1 MEKMYEVLR
10 FQEYKD
16 QCRQSADCLEGCLL
30 IYYLQEHEC
39 IGKGQLFSWFRQ
51 LWKSLYDYQRSNGMN
66 YGCLTP
72 YSVLVVGEAGLFLLD
87 PVGEEN
93 GFIIKRMQQ
102 RAVRNHFIKKDGRQQ
117 GREQKSA
124 DLYGY
129 GKLMQFLLASVRTE
143 PELTRREAAK
153 CQKVIAGCTGERQR
167 PYERI
172 CQVQKDLPEIS
183 GQIRLFEKAK
193 DLFHGQKKKRF
204 LKISVA
210 VLAVLVLKNSE
221 RMRTDTAELR
231 MDAEKLEAADREADA
246 AEGADNTEKIEA
258 EDESAAEALER
269 CALWALGTAYERET
283 RVEKAIDVY
292 GRLVEIEENREQ
304 IATAGIRK
312 MKLEAGKEQYSIA
325 LLTGKRVLERTGT
338 EPEIEKLMQE
348 YELRI
353 QEQESGVQNG
363 QSREEQKKEEQKQ
376 EGEIN
381 EQNVDK

>member
-210 VLAVLVLKNSE
+210 VLAVLVLKNIE
-221 RMRTDTAELR
+221 RMRTDTA
-231 MDAEKLEAADREADA
+231 
-246 AEGADNTEKIEA
+246 
-258 EDESAAEALER
+258 
-269 CALWALGTAYERET
+269 
-283 RVEKAIDVY
+283 
-292 GRLVEIEENREQ
+292 
-304 IATAGIRK
+304 
-312 MKLEAGKEQYSIA
+312 
-325 LLTGKRVLERTGT
+325 
-338 EPEIEKLMQE
+338 
-348 YELRI
+348 
-353 QEQESGVQNG
+353 
-363 QSREEQKKEEQKQ
+363 
-376 EGEIN
+376 
-381 EQNVDK
+381 

>member
-51 LWKSLYDYQRSNGMN
+51 LWKSLDDYQRSNGMN

-129 GKLMQFLLASVRTE
+129 GKG
-143 PELTRREAAK
+143 RR
-153 CQKVIAGCTGERQR
+153 
-167 PYERI
+167 
-172 CQVQKDLPEIS
+172 
-183 GQIRLFEKAK
+183 
-193 DLFHGQKKKRF
+193 FH
-204 LKISVA
+204 
-210 VLAVLVLKNSE
+210 
-221 RMRTDTAELR
+221 
-231 MDAEKLEAADREADA
+231 
-246 AEGADNTEKIEA
+246 
-258 EDESAAEALER
+258 
-269 CALWALGTAYERET
+269 Y
-283 RVEKAIDVY
+283 
-292 GRLVEIEENREQ
+292 
-304 IATAGIRK
+304 
-312 MKLEAGKEQYSIA
+312 
-325 LLTGKRVLERTGT
+325 
-338 EPEIEKLMQE
+338 
-348 YELRI
+348 
-353 QEQESGVQNG
+353 
-363 QSREEQKKEEQKQ
+363 
-376 EGEIN
+376 
-381 EQNVDK
+381 

>member
-39 IGKGQLFSWFRQ
+39 IGKGQLFSWFLQ

-143 PELTRREAAK
+143 PELTRREVAK
-153 CQKVIAGCTGERQR
+153 CQKVIARTSIGYDEYDIFNGR
-167 PYERI
+167 PY
-172 CQVQKDLPEIS
+172 
-183 GQIRLFEKAK
+183 
-193 DLFHGQKKKRF
+193 
-204 LKISVA
+204 
-210 VLAVLVLKNSE
+210 
-221 RMRTDTAELR
+221 
-231 MDAEKLEAADREADA
+231 
-246 AEGADNTEKIEA
+246 
-258 EDESAAEALER
+258 
-269 CALWALGTAYERET
+269 
-283 RVEKAIDVY
+283 
-292 GRLVEIEENREQ
+292 
-304 IATAGIRK
+304 
-312 MKLEAGKEQYSIA
+312 
-325 LLTGKRVLERTGT
+325 
-338 EPEIEKLMQE
+338 
-348 YELRI
+348 
-353 QEQESGVQNG
+353 
-363 QSREEQKKEEQKQ
+363 SR
-376 EGEIN
+376 
-381 EQNVDK
+381 